1 MCIVRKPTRHRWW
14 PLTARNAR
22 ETVQLV
28 VVGTSHHTA
37 SISLREGLTIPADS
51 LPQVLVELRESVG
64 EVLVLST
71 CNRVELYAV
80 CGHESSGAELLRQF
94 LATRAGLSLRTVRDA
109 TYAYGHQAA
118 VRHLLRVAAGLDSM
132 VLGESE
138 VLGQV
143 RRALLA
149 ARQADALGPVLDRL
163 GDSALACGK
172 RARAMTSLGEAE
184 SVASVAIRLAVRDGG
199 GLDGANAVVLGAGE
213 TATSAI
219 THLGSIPNVRIT
231 VLSRTFERAL
241 EVAEAHRADARAWEQ
256 LPDALAS
263 ADLVVGCTGSHTPVI
278 DAATL
283 SSARAANAGP
293 LVCVDLGL
301 PRDIDPAVAAIPG
314 VRLIDLER
322 IGDETSARR
331 VGRARALDEAE
342 SIVDQET
349 ERYMEWWRGRGV
361 ASTIAQ
367 LHARANAIREAEL
380 ARALARLPDL
390 DGPARAVVRDLATRM
405 AAKLLH
411 EPTLAL
417 KRDPE
422 GVNMAVVVERLFALG
437 PATDFPAAC
446 THGDSVAV
454 RTNTQESNVA

>member
-1 MCIVRKPTRHRWW
+1 M
-14 PLTARNAR
+14 ARNAR

-37 SISLREGLTIPADS
+37 SVSLREGLTISAES
-51 LPQVLVELRESVG
+51 LPQVLADLRETVG

-94 LATRAGLSLRTVRDA
+94 LATRADISLRAVRDA

-118 VRHLLRVAAGLDSM
+118 VRQLLRVAAGLDSM

-138 VLGQV
+138 ILGQV

-149 ARQADALGPVLDRL
+149 ARHAGALGPVLDRL
-163 GDSALACGK
+163 GDAALACGK
-172 RARAMTSLGEAE
+172 RARAMTSLGDAE
-184 SVASVAIRLAVRDGG
+184 SMASVAMRLAVRDSG

-213 TATSAI
+213 TAKSALA
-219 THLGSIPNVRIT
+219 HLSSIPNVRVT
-231 VLSRTFERAL
+231 VLSRTFERAVEL
-241 EVAEAHRADARAWEQ
+241 AATHDAAARRWEELPEALGTADV
-256 LPDALAS
+256 
-263 ADLVVGCTGSHTPVI
+263 VVGCTGSRTPVV
-278 DAATL
+278 DAAML
-283 SSARAANAGP
+283 SSARGDRTNP
-293 LVCVDLGL
+293 LVCIDLGL
-301 PRDIDPAVAAIPG
+301 PRDIDPAVASCSG
-314 VRLIDLER
+314 VMLIDLER
-322 IGDETSARR
+322 VGVETSARR
-331 VGRARALDEAE
+331 AGRARDLVQAE
-342 SIVDQET
+342 SIVEQEA
-349 ERYMEWWRGRGV
+349 ERFMEWWRGRGV

-390 DGPARAVVRDLATRM
+390 DGPARAVVRDLAARM
-405 AAKLLH
+405 MAKVLH

-437 PATDFPAAC
+437 PAVDFTSATCPRD
-446 THGDSVAV
+446 DSVV
-454 RTNTQESNVA
+454 DQNSSQESNVA